1 MTGSGPDQPVM
12 TRPKSYAIL
21 RRLHFSMSFNGDK
34 TMSADGTW
42 NTTMNTP
49 MGAQQG
55 TLELKTDGSA
65 LTGTLSGAQGTIEL
79 KDGAA
84 DGDSL
89 SWKADITTPMAMTL
103 EFSATV
109 DGDSI
114 SGNVKLGAFGTATFS
129 GTRA

>member
-1 MTGSGPDQPVM
+1 
-12 TRPKSYAIL
+12 
-21 RRLHFSMSFNGDK
+21 
-34 TMSADGTW
+34 
-42 NTTMNTP
+42 MNTP

-55 TLELKTDGSA
+55 TLELKTDGST

-79 KDGAA
+79 KDGSA
-84 DGDSL
+84 DGNSL

-114 SGNVKLGAFGTATFS
+114 SGSVKLGAFGNASFS

>member
-1 MTGSGPDQPVM
+1 
-12 TRPKSYAIL
+12 
-21 RRLHFSMSFNGDK
+21 
-34 TMSADGTW
+34 MSADGTW

-55 TLELKTDGSA
+55 TLELKTDGST

-79 KDGAA
+79 KDGVA

-103 EFSATV
+103 EFTATV

-114 SGNVKLGAFGTATFS
+114 SGNVKLGAFGDASFS